1 MVHPRVG
8 LTLERFLAQGR
19 DYRPSALDA
28 KEFAAAVKNLSP
40 KRSAVRLVVACQLAD
55 DSLDPVHLVAD
66 EPSAALG
73 VRQSLEVVVFVQ
85 LLDP

>member
-1 MVHPRVG
+1 
-8 LTLERFLAQGR
+8 
-19 DYRPSALDA
+19 
-28 KEFAAAVKNLSP
+28 VKNLSP